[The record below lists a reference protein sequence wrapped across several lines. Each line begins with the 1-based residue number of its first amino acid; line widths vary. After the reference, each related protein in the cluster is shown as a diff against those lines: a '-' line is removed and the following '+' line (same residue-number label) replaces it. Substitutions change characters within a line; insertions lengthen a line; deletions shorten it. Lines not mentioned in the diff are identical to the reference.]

1 MHRRGRNHAK
11 PQHQWTEYV
20 RRGGARYAA
29 TLGHPRTIA
38 DDRHQIRLR
47 RRPVPRLHGSRQR
60 RSGAILPDRDQRRR
74 RQEDYHH
81 RRPQRQG
88 RSSLAEGLD
97 RRAGAAMR
105 LLPVRPD
112 HAGSGTAFQEPEA
125 DQGRSGGAYGRQS
138 LPLHDLFAHPEGDHA
153 RRVRNAY
160 RLQRGN
166 RAEGNM
172 NRHVKITAPGP
183 ADLSRRS
190 FMVGSA
196 AAGLALGYSI
206 VPGMLGADQALA
218 ATSNFD
224 PSVWYSIAPDG
235 MRTGTRR
242 KADMGEPLAS
252 TMAQIISEELG
263 SSWKDMRV
271 QLASN
276 DPKFNDPVLGAQIT
290 GGSWSTMMNFDA
302 MSRAGAAGRMAW
314 TEAAAATMGVPA
326 SELIVRDS
334 VISHPKSKKSMTFA
348 DVVKSGKAT
357 KTFTPDELK
366 AIKLKTPD
374 QYTMIGVSVPQL
386 DIPSKTNGTAKYG
399 IDVMLPGMVYGK
411 VVTPPVRYGAIVKAV
426 DDSEAKKVPGFI
438 KAVTLDDKTGTT
450 TGWVVAVANTYA
462 NARKAADA
470 LKVTYDGGPNAK
482 LSSESL
488 FAEAKRLQALDDSGQ
503 FFVKDGDTA
512 AAFGTAAKTME
523 AEYTTNINI
532 HAPMEPMNA
541 TAQLQGDIWHIY
553 SGNQFATRSGA
564 IAAGAAGVDPK
575 FVVMHQMWLGGG
587 FGRRL
592 GADLM
597 VPAVQAAK
605 AGGKPVKVI
614 FSREDDMTMDF
625 SRPLTFQKIKA
636 GLDADGKLIAMNH
649 DVVSAWPTKRW
660 GIPDFL
666 SPSADKKG
674 GLDAFTVNGADFF
687 YSVPNHNVRAILNEM
702 AHNATPSGQ
711 LRSVAPGWTF
721 WAVESMV
728 DEIAHAVGKDPAQ
741 YRIDMLD
748 GKGAN
753 AGGAQRLRNT
763 LLAAMGLSGYGTRQL
778 PKGEGMGVAC
788 VSSQERATA
797 SWTACVAHVAVAPSG
812 EVKVKKL
819 TVATDVGTQVHPDNI
834 RAQVEGAAL
843 WGLSLAMYE
852 KATPKDGGI
861 EQTNFDTYTPL
872 RMSQVPEV
880 AITVIANGEKPTG
893 VGEPAV
899 TVVAPAIGN
908 AIFNACGARVRSL
921 PITAEAVKGAM
932 KA

>member
-1 MHRRGRNHAK
+1 
-11 PQHQWTEYV
+11 
-20 RRGGARYAA
+20 
-29 TLGHPRTIA
+29 
-38 DDRHQIRLR
+38 
-47 RRPVPRLHGSRQR
+47 
-60 RSGAILPDRDQRRR
+60 
-74 RQEDYHH
+74 
-81 RRPQRQG
+81 
-88 RSSLAEGLD
+88 
-97 RRAGAAMR
+97 
-105 LLPVRPD
+105 
-112 HAGSGTAFQEPEA
+112 
-125 DQGRSGGAYGRQS
+125 
-138 LPLHDLFAHPEGDHA
+138 
-153 RRVRNAY
+153 
-160 RLQRGN
+160 
-166 RAEGNM
+166 M
-172 NRHVKITAPGP
+172 NTHVKIKPENMDREP

-190 FMVGSA
+190 FLVGTA
-196 AAGLALGYSI
+196 AAGLALGYSA
-206 VPGMLGADQALA
+206 VPGLVGADTAFA
-218 ATSNFD
+218 AAGNFD

-235 MRTGTRR
+235 IVTVTCG
-242 KADMGEPLAS
+242 KADMGQHIAS

-290 GGSWSTMMNFDA
+290 GGSWSTMMNYDA
-302 MSRAGAAGRMAW
+302 MSRAGAAGRMAL
-314 TEAAAATMGVPA
+314 TEAAAASMGVPA
-326 SELIVRDS
+326 GELVVRES
-334 VISHPKSKKSMTFA
+334 TITHPKSKKSMTFA

-366 AIKLKTPD
+366 AIKLKSPD

-411 VVTPPVRYGAIVKAV
+411 VVMPPVRFGATVKSV
-426 DDSEAKKVPGFI
+426 DDSAAKKVPGFI
-438 KAVTLDDKTGTT
+438 KAVTIDDKTMTT
-450 TGWVVAVANTYA
+450 TGWVVVVANNYT
-462 NARKAADA
+462 NAKKAAEA

-488 FAEAKRLQALDDSGQ
+488 LTEAKRLQGLDDSGL
-503 FFVKDGDTA
+503 FFVKNGDTT
-512 AAFGTAAKTME
+512 AAFGTAAKLIE

-532 HAPMEPMNA
+532 HAPLEPMNA

-553 SGNQFATRSGA
+553 TGNQFATRSGA

-575 FVVMHQMWLGGG
+575 FVVMHQMYLGGG

-592 GADLM
+592 DGDM
-597 VPAVQAAK
+597 TVPAVQAAK
-605 AGGKPVKVI
+605 AVGKPVKVI
-614 FSREDDMTMDF
+614 YSREDDMTMDF

-636 GLDADGKLIAMNH
+636 GLDGDGKLIALNH

-666 SPSADKKG
+666 TPSVDKKG
-674 GLDAFTVNGADFF
+674 GLDGFTVNGADFF
-687 YSVPNHNVRAILNEM
+687 YTVPNHNVRAILNEM
-702 AHNATPSGQ
+702 AQQATPSGQ

-721 WAVESMV
+721 WAVESMI
-728 DEIAHAVGKDPAQ
+728 DELAHAAGKDPAQ
-741 YRIDMLD
+741 YRISMLD
-748 GKGAN
+748 GAGAN

-763 LLAAMGLSGYGTRQL
+763 LLAAMGLAGYDSKQL

-797 SWTACVAHVAVAPSG
+797 SWTACVAHVAVAPNG

-843 WGLSLAMYE
+843 WGVSLALYE
-852 KATPKDGGI
+852 KATLKNGGI

-872 RMSQVPEV
+872 RMSQMPEV
-880 AITVIANGEKPTG
+880 AISVIANGEHATG

-899 TVVAPAIGN
+899 TVVAPALAN

-921 PITAEAVKGAM
+921 PITAEAVKAAM

>member
-1 MHRRGRNHAK
+1 
-11 PQHQWTEYV
+11 
-20 RRGGARYAA
+20 
-29 TLGHPRTIA
+29 
-38 DDRHQIRLR
+38 
-47 RRPVPRLHGSRQR
+47 
-60 RSGAILPDRDQRRR
+60 
-74 RQEDYHH
+74 
-81 RRPQRQG
+81 
-88 RSSLAEGLD
+88 
-97 RRAGAAMR
+97 
-105 LLPVRPD
+105 
-112 HAGSGTAFQEPEA
+112 
-125 DQGRSGGAYGRQS
+125 
-138 LPLHDLFAHPEGDHA
+138 
-153 RRVRNAY
+153 
-160 RLQRGN
+160 
-166 RAEGNM
+166 M
-172 NRHVKITAPGP
+172 NTHVKITSDGVERESV
-183 ADLSRRS
+183 DLSRRS
-190 FMVGSA
+190 FLVGTA
-196 AAGLALGYSI
+196 AAGLALGYST
-206 VPGMLGADQALA
+206 VPGLLGVDPAFA
-218 ATSNFD
+218 ATAKFD
-224 PSVWYSIAPDG
+224 PSVWYSIAPNG
-235 MRTGTRR
+235 IVTVTCG
-242 KADMGEPLAS
+242 KADMGQHIAS
-252 TMAQIISEELG
+252 TMAQIIAEELG
-263 SSWKDMRV
+263 SNWKDMRI

-290 GGSWSTMMNFDA
+290 GGSWSTMMNYDA
-302 MSRAGAAGRMAW
+302 MSRAGAAGRIAL
-314 TEAAAATMGVPA
+314 TEAAAASMGVPA
-326 SELIVRDS
+326 SELAVKDS
-334 VISHPKSKKSMTFA
+334 VISHSKSKKSMTFA
-348 DVVKSGKAT
+348 EIVKSGKAT

-366 AIKLKTPD
+366 AIKLKTAD

-411 VVTPPVRYGAIVKAV
+411 VVMPPVRYGATVKSV
-426 DDSEAKKVPGFI
+426 DDSAAKKVPGFI
-438 KAVTLDDKTGTT
+438 KAVTVDDKTATT
-450 TGWVVAVANTYA
+450 TGWVVAVANTYT
-462 NARKAADA
+462 NAKKAAAA

-488 FAEAKRLQALDDSGQ
+488 LTEARRLQGLDDSGL
-503 FFVKDGDTA
+503 FFVKNGDTA
-512 AAFGTAAKTME
+512 AAFGTAAKVIE

-541 TAQLQGDIWHIY
+541 TAQQQGDIWHIY
-553 SGNQFATRSGA
+553 TGNQFATRSGA

-575 FVVMHQMWLGGG
+575 FVVMHQMYLGGG

-592 GADLM
+592 DGDM
-597 VPAVQAAK
+597 TVPAVQASK
-605 AGGKPVKVI
+605 AVGKPVKVI
-614 FSREDDMTMDF
+614 YSREDDMTMDF

-636 GLDADGKLIAMNH
+636 GVDGDGKVIALNH

-666 SPSADKKG
+666 TPSVDKKG
-674 GLDAFTVNGADFF
+674 GLDGFTVNGADFF
-687 YSVPNHNVRAILNEM
+687 YTVPNHNVRAILNEM
-702 AHNATPSGQ
+702 AQQATPSGQ

-728 DEIAHAVGKDPAQ
+728 DELAHAAGKDPAQ

-748 GKGAN
+748 GTGAN

-763 LLAAMGLSGYGTRQL
+763 LLAAMGMSGYGTRQL

-797 SWTACVAHVAVAPSG
+797 SWTACVAHVAVADSG

-834 RAQVEGAAL
+834 HAQVEGAAL
-843 WGLSLAMYE
+843 WGLSLALYE
-852 KATPKDGGI
+852 KATLKDGGI

-880 AITVIANGEKPTG
+880 AISVIANGDRATG

-899 TVVAPAIGN
+899 TVIAPALAN

>member
-1 MHRRGRNHAK
+1 
-11 PQHQWTEYV
+11 
-20 RRGGARYAA
+20 
-29 TLGHPRTIA
+29 
-38 DDRHQIRLR
+38 
-47 RRPVPRLHGSRQR
+47 
-60 RSGAILPDRDQRRR
+60 
-74 RQEDYHH
+74 
-81 RRPQRQG
+81 
-88 RSSLAEGLD
+88 
-97 RRAGAAMR
+97 
-105 LLPVRPD
+105 
-112 HAGSGTAFQEPEA
+112 
-125 DQGRSGGAYGRQS
+125 
-138 LPLHDLFAHPEGDHA
+138 
-153 RRVRNAY
+153 
-160 RLQRGN
+160 
-166 RAEGNM
+166 M
-172 NRHVKITAPGP
+172 NTHVKITNGINSREP
-183 ADLSRRS
+183 ADFSRRS
-190 FMVGSA
+190 FLVGTA
-196 AAGLALGYSI
+196 ATGLALGYSS
-206 VPGMLGADQALA
+206 VPGMLGADQAFA
-218 ATSNFD
+218 APSHFD

-235 MRTGTRR
+235 IVTVTCG
-242 KADMGEPLAS
+242 KADMGQHIAS
-252 TMAQIISEELG
+252 TMAQIICEELG
-263 SSWKDMRV
+263 ANWKDMRV

-302 MSRAGAAGRMAW
+302 MSRAGAAGRMALAD
-314 TEAAAATMGVPA
+314 AAAAAMGVPA
-326 SELIVRDS
+326 SDLVIRDS
-334 VISHPKSKKSMTFA
+334 VISHPKSKKSVTFA
-348 DVVKSGKAT
+348 DIVKSGKIT

-366 AIKLKTPD
+366 AIQLKTPD

-386 DIPSKTNGTAKYG
+386 DIPSKTNGSAKYG
-399 IDVMLPGMVYGK
+399 IDVMLPGMVYGA
-411 VVTPPVRYGAIVKAV
+411 VVTPPVRYGATVKSV
-426 DDSEAKKVPGFI
+426 DDSAAKKVPGFI
-438 KAVTLDDKTGTT
+438 KAVVLDDKTATT
-450 TGWVVAVANTYA
+450 TGWVVAVANTYT
-462 NARKAADA
+462 NARKAAEA
-470 LKVTYDGGPNAK
+470 LKVSYDGGPNAK
-482 LSSESL
+482 LSSQSL
-488 FAEAKRLQALDDSGQ
+488 LDEAKRLQSLDDSGL

-512 AAFGTAAKTME
+512 TAFGTAAKVME

-532 HAPMEPMNA
+532 HAPLEPMNA
-541 TAQLQGDIWHIY
+541 TAQLQGDIWHVY

-592 GADLM
+592 DADMM

-605 AGGKPVKVI
+605 AVGKPVKVI
-614 FSREDDMTMDF
+614 YSRENDMTMDF

-636 GLDADGKLIAMNH
+636 GLDGDGKLIAMNH

-666 SPSADKKG
+666 TPSVDKKG
-674 GLDAFTVNGADFF
+674 GLDGFTVNGADFF
-687 YSVPNHNVRAILNEM
+687 YTVPNHNVRAILNEM

-728 DEIAHAVGKDPAQ
+728 DELAHAVGKDPAQ

-763 LLAAMGLSGYGTRQL
+763 LLAAMGMSGYGTKQL

-843 WGLSLAMYE
+843 WGLSLALYE
-852 KATPKDGGI
+852 KATLKDGGI

-880 AITVIANGEKPTG
+880 AISVIANGEKATG

-899 TVVAPAIGN
+899 TVIAPAIGN
-908 AIFNACGARVRSL
+908 AIFNACGARIRSL

-932 KA
+932 KT